1 MKLLL
6 VNYGWVQHLNG
17 FDYYFSLKV
26 SIPFYNPFLLILA
39 QFYWLLDVTWWKI
52 TRLLSYLK
60 ISHLSSKLHFSAKL
74 LISLTISQVQTLSAN
89 IPATWR
95 GFFLNVFSYRSLILC
110 NVSIGEHV
118 INTVTS
124 LKNWTVVVCFRVSI
138 WLNLQGRAG
147 RNGPKGH
154 PGPLVSFM
162 VSDLTC
168 SVRNQASLANAKR
181 I

>member
-1 MKLLL
+1 MKLFL

-26 SIPFYNPFLLILA
+26 SIPFYNLFLLILA

-60 ISHLSSKLHFSAKL
+60 ISHLSLKLHFSAKL

-95 GFFLNVFSYRSLILC
+95 GFFLNVFSYQSLILC
-110 NVSIGEHV
+110 NVSVGEHV

-124 LKNWTVVVCFRVSI
+124 LKKFNSCHMFQSQHMVKFAGSCWKKWT
-138 WLNLQGRAG
+138 
-147 RNGPKGH
+147 
-154 PGPLVSFM
+154 
-162 VSDLTC
+162 
-168 SVRNQASLANAKR
+168 
-181 I
+181 

>member
-1 MKLLL
+1 MGATFEWVWLLF
-6 VNYGWVQHLNG
+6 Q
-17 FDYYFSLKV
+17 F
-26 SIPFYNPFLLILA
+26 LA

-60 ISHLSSKLHFSAKL
+60 ISHLSLKLHFSAKL

-95 GFFLNVFSYRSLILC
+95 GFFLNVFSYQSLILC

-124 LKNWTVVVCFRVSI
+124 LKKINSCRMFQSQHMVKFAGSCWKKWT
-138 WLNLQGRAG
+138 
-147 RNGPKGH
+147 
-154 PGPLVSFM
+154 
-162 VSDLTC
+162 
-168 SVRNQASLANAKR
+168 
-181 I
+181 